1 MALSHICVRKRGLL
15 LLSLTCID
23 RYERLHEAEP
33 TLSLRRLL
41 IGTEAMPMR
50 RLTLFAL
57 ALAAMVFPSLALA
70 SHALGRIGSVDPRR
84 K

>member
-1 MALSHICVRKRGLL
+1 
-15 LLSLTCID
+15 
-23 RYERLHEAEP
+23 
-33 TLSLRRLL
+33 
-41 IGTEAMPMR
+41 MR

-84 K
+84 R